1 MNPVSRRDAL
11 AGVAAGAALVAAGAV
26 SASEG
31 KEAQQEKH
39 DLKRLEERIDLLNK
53 HMTKMADA
61 KDVKELASI
70 IHRPGWTTPA
80 EFLLVS
86 GIVDSMIA
94 HAEAMGGLKETLMK
108 GSNAVGKV

>member
-11 AGVAAGAALVAAGAV
+11 VGVAAGAALVATGAV
-26 SASEG
+26 AAGQG
-31 KEAQQEKH
+31 KEEKQEKH
-39 DLKRLEERIDLLNK
+39 DLKRLEERIDLLSK
-53 HMTKMADA
+53 SMAKAADG
-61 KDVKELASI
+61 KDVRELLTI